1 MKHPVLMIPGPTNL
15 SEDVL
20 RVLSEP
26 MVGHTS
32 PEFYEEFRDVH
43 ALTAKLFGS
52 CPERTI
58 VFSGSGTF
66 GMEALFSTFTKP
78 GDRLLS
84 IVNGYFGDR
93 FAEIGSIYD
102 LSVRTLR
109 FSPGQEIDLQ
119 LVRRELER
127 EKYDFVTV
135 THIDTST
142 GVMND
147 IEKVGEVVKSYNAF
161 YVVDMVSSMGCVDY
175 RFRED
180 LYDYVFTASQKCVG
194 GPPGAVMLAFSQD
207 LYEKRRDVKSRSYYF
222 DLKRWMPVMRD
233 PTIYLST
240 PNVLTL
246 RALRVALNEIFE
258 EGLEVKIRRH
268 RELGE
273 LAFRFVSERGWRP
286 LSNRPSPSVIAFDV
300 GAPVAR
306 EVKSEMYRKGILIA
320 TGISDPTNRILRVG
334 YMGTTTKELLSNTLR
349 RIEETVSE
357 VAGRLGRSQ

>member
-194 GPPGAVMLAFSQD
+194 GPPGAV
-207 LYEKRRDVKSRSYYF
+207 
-222 DLKRWMPVMRD
+222 KRWMTVMRD